1 MHKRVNWVDPKVFK
15 DQTKYIFKID
25 EIEYFPKTNKEMYE
39 WYLGGEFIPF
49 NELDEITQYCMLQ
62 YIWVLRKATE
72 EDFNIKIELPFVAK
86 PIRKYI

>member
-1 MHKRVNWVDPKVFK
+1 MYKRVNWADPKVFE

-25 EIEYFPKTNKEMYE
+25 EIEYLPRTNKEMYE
-39 WYLGGEFIPF
+39 WYLGGEFVPF